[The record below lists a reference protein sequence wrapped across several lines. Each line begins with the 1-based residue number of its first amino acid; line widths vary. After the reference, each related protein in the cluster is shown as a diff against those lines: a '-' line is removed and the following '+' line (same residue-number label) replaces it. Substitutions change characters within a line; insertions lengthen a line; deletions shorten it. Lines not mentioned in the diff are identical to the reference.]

1 MSLLGHLVPRITSIG
16 AEPVATQALAYILSE
31 SAEVAEAF
39 VKFVSETGIEF
50 FTPGSITAEE
60 QQGDGTPDLTI
71 KDAEGGIVRILVENK
86 FWAGLT
92 ESQPV
97 SYLEVL
103 PTSPSSA
110 VVFIVPKPRIRSL
123 WDELESKCEDSSVKL
138 GDKKLD
144 KDGGSINLIWAHT
157 GNRTLAITS
166 WEEVLKRLEYATT
179 DDSVKQDIRQLR
191 GLTEQMKNT
200 DEFLPL
206 HEGEVTNIRVARRL
220 VNYSQLI
227 EEIVDHVI
235 ADGIASKKRLNPTHG
250 YTTAGR
256 YLRLHKRFGLWL
268 GVDLEAWRDW
278 GITPMWLKQH
288 TKSPFAGVP
297 GTTADQNVSLF
308 DEAQANKGV
317 LYIPIRLKTGVER
330 DDVIED
336 AARQMRSIAVR
347 FLEVWPKP

>member
-31 SAEVAEAF
+31 SAEVASAF
-39 VKFVSETGIEF
+39 VQFVSRTGAASFE
-50 FTPGSITAEE
+50 PGAITAEE
-60 QQGDGTPDLTI
+60 PHGDGIPDLTI
-71 KDAEGGIVRILVENK
+71 RDTSGIVRILVENK

-110 VVFIVPKPRIRSL
+110 VVFIVPKPRMRSL
-123 WDELESKCEDSSVKL
+123 WDELDSRCEDSTVEL

-144 KDGGSINLIWAHT
+144 KDGRGINLIWAQW
-157 GNRTLAITS
+157 GNRTLAITC
-166 WEEVLKRLEYATT
+166 WDRILEWLEYAAEQ
-179 DDSVKQDIRQLR
+179 DSINKQNILQLR
-191 GLTEQMKNT
+191 GLTEQMNT

-206 HEGEVTNIRVARRL
+206 REDEVTNVGVARRL
-220 VNYSQLI
+220 INYSQLI
-227 EEIVDHVI
+227 EEIVNHLI
-235 ADGIASKKRLNPTHG
+235 ADGIASKKGLKATHG

-256 YLRLHKRFGLWL
+256 YLKLHKRFGLWL

-288 TKSPFAGVP
+288 TGGSFAGVR
-297 GTTADQNVSLF
+297 GKTADQNVSLF

-336 AARQMRSIAVR
+336 AVQQMRSIAVR
-347 FLEVWPKP
+347 FLEVWSKP

>member
-31 SAEVAEAF
+31 SAEVASAF
-39 VKFVSETGIEF
+39 VQFVSRTGTASFE
-50 FTPGSITAEE
+50 PGAITAEE
-60 QQGDGTPDLTI
+60 PHGDGIPDLTI
-71 KDAEGGIVRILVENK
+71 RDKSGIVRILVENK

-92 ESQPV
+92 DAQPV
-97 SYLEVL
+97 SYLEAL
-103 PTSPSSA
+103 PVAPSSV
-110 VVFIVPKPRIRSL
+110 VVFIVPKLRMRSL
-123 WDELESKCEDSSVKL
+123 WDELDSRCEDSAVEL

-144 KDGGSINLIWAHT
+144 KDGGGINLIWAQW
-157 GNRTLAITS
+157 GNRMLAITC
-166 WEEVLKRLEYATT
+166 WDRVLEWLEYAANQ
-179 DDSVKQDIRQLR
+179 DSIKQDILQLR
-191 GLTEQMKNT
+191 GLTEQMNT

-206 HEGEVTNIRVARRL
+206 REDEVTNIGVARRL
-220 VNYSQLI
+220 INYSQLI
-227 EEIVDHVI
+227 EEIVNHLI
-235 ADGIASKKRLNPTHG
+235 ADGIASKKGLKPTHG

-256 YLRLHKRFGLWL
+256 YLKLHKRFGLWL

-288 TKSPFAGVP
+288 TGGSFAGVP
-297 GTTADQNVSLF
+297 GKTADQNVSLF

-336 AARQMRSIAVR
+336 AVQQMRSIAVR
-347 FLEVWPKP
+347 FLDAWPKH

>member
-31 SAEVAEAF
+31 SAEVASAF
-39 VKFVSETGIEF
+39 VQFVSRTGAASF
-50 FTPGSITAEE
+50 GPGAITAEE
-60 QQGDGTPDLTI
+60 PHGDGIPDLTI
-71 KDAEGGIVRILVENK
+71 RDTSGIVRILVENK

-103 PTSPSSA
+103 PISPSSA
-110 VVFIVPKPRIRSL
+110 VVFIVPKPRMRSL
-123 WDELESKCEDSSVKL
+123 WDELESKCEDSAVEL

-144 KDGGSINLIWAHT
+144 KDDGGINLIWAQW

-166 WEEVLKRLEYATT
+166 WEEVLEWLEYAAKQ
-179 DDSVKQDIRQLR
+179 DSIKQDILQLR
-191 GLTEQMKNT
+191 GLTEQMNT

-206 HEGEVTNIRVARRL
+206 REDEVTNIGVARRL
-220 VNYSQLI
+220 INYSQLI

-256 YLRLHKRFGLWL
+256 YLKLHKRFGLWL

-288 TKSPFAGVP
+288 TGSSFAGVS

-347 FLEVWPKP
+347 FLEVWPKQ

>member
-39 VKFVSETGIEF
+39 VKFVSATGIEF
-50 FTPGSITAEE
+50 FRPGSIIAEE

-92 ESQPV
+92 DAQPV
-97 SYLEVL
+97 SYLEAL
-103 PTSPSSA
+103 PLDPSSA
-110 VVFIVPKPRIRSL
+110 VVFIVPKPRIRGL
-123 WDELESKCEDSSVKL
+123 WGELESKCEDSSVKL

-144 KDGGSINLIWAHT
+144 KDAGGINLIWAHT

-179 DDSVKQDIRQLR
+179 DDSVKQDIRQLQ

-206 HEGEVTNIRVARRL
+206 REDEVTNVRVARRL
-220 VNYSQLI
+220 INYSQLI
-227 EEIVDHVI
+227 EEIVDRVT
-235 ADGIASKKRLNPTHG
+235 ADKIASKKGLKPTHG

-256 YLRLHKRFGLWL
+256 YLRLHGKFGLWL

-278 GITPMWLKQH
+278 EITPVWLKQN
-288 TKSPFAGVP
+288 TRFAFAGVP

-317 LYIPIRLKTGVER
+317 LYIPIRLKAGVGR
-330 DDVIED
+330 DHVIED
-336 AARQMRSIAVR
+336 AVQQMRSIAAR
-347 FLEVWPKP
+347 FLEVWPKQ